1 VLETVE
7 QRNALL
13 AQIEKARNSSVIAY
27 MLHDNAMVADDA
39 IPQLYDKLQAIGK
52 RDRID
57 LLLYARSGVIEVCWR
72 VLNLLREYCDF
83 LGVIVGTRVQGAAS
97 LLALGADEIVM
108 GPLSELGGMEAV
120 RRHPL
125 LPHDDGGQ
133 PIPLSLGEVRALL
146 RFLSE
151 HSAPVDDDGRRAK
164 DEGGTEVMDEEPDLS
179 EAKGRK
185 TKTKLDLDL
194 DAHALP
200 DLSDSK
206 SKIENPKLDSVV
218 LSTLLQ
224 HIHPLVIAHLQQSD
238 SLSREVTEKAL
249 RLHMHTE
256 DAERIRRLVEL
267 FNGGFRSPLYT
278 ASRAE
283 LEAAGLPITVPDK
296 DLWASIWGV
305 VQLYHST
312 LYTDRPEATAPGA
325 FYRYVCLLEGVGRL
339 TGLRQTFT
347 QPEGQ
352 ERILQ
357 IRWDTAIRGPGP
369 GPSMG
374 PGGRS
379 NN

>member
-27 MLHDNAMVADDA
+27 VLHDNAMVADDA
-39 IPQLYDKLQAIGK
+39 IPQLYDKLQALGK

-146 RFLSE
+146 SFLSE
-151 HSAPVDDDGRRAK
+151 HSASGGDDRGRATDG
-164 DEGGTEVMDEEPDLS
+164 GGEVTGE
-179 EAKGRK
+179 GRK
-185 TKTKLDLDL
+185 TKSRPGLEAEASNLQSEIGS
-194 DAHALP
+194 P
-200 DLSDSK
+200 Q
-206 SKIENPKLDSVV
+206 LDSVV

-249 RLHMHTE
+249 RLHMHVE
-256 DAERIRRLVEL
+256 DSERIRRLVGL

-283 LEAAGLPITVPDK
+283 LEEAGLPVTVPDK
-296 DLWASIWGV
+296 ELWAAIWGV

-312 LYTDRPEATAPGA
+312 LYTDRPESAAPGA
-325 FYRYVCLLEGVGRL
+325 FYRYVCLLEAVGRL

-347 QPEGQ
+347 QSEGQ
-352 ERILQ
+352 ERIIQ